1 MTLQLS
7 HDIMTWGVIIA
18 LVLLTTMTGMW
29 LNRFFT
35 YRAHRRALAELRRR
49 ALASAPSRT
58 DAQPAVE
65 TGTVVSDH

>member
-18 LVLLTTMTGMW
+18 LVILTTMTGVW

-49 ALASAPSRT
+49 AMAQASSRSDSQAVVT
-58 DAQPAVE
+58 AQS
-65 TGTVVSDH
+65 VVSDH